1 MARRMTRCA
10 LFGALL
16 CLISP
21 ICIPIGPIP
30 ISLAT
35 FAVMLIAQV
44 LPRYEALTVVGLYLA
59 LGALGLPVFAGFCGG
74 VGALLGATGG
84 FVLSYPLLALC
95 AGIRPERKG
104 MSAYLGCGLGV
115 LVSYLCGLLWYCYV
129 ASPGSL
135 QTALVAC
142 ILPFIPFDALK
153 IVLAV
158 WFSKMIKARIQ

>member
-1 MARRMTRCA
+1 MTRCA

-30 ISLAT
+30 ISLAV

-44 LPRYEALTVVGLYLA
+44 LPRYEALTVVCLYLV
-59 LGALGLPVFAGFCGG
+59 LGALGLPVFAGFSGG

-84 FVLSYPLLALC
+84 FIFSYPLLALC
-95 AGIRPERKG
+95 AGVHPGRKG
-104 MSAYLGCGLGV
+104 MGVYLGCTLGV

-135 QTALVAC
+135 QAALVAC
-142 ILPFIPFDALK
+142 ILPFLPIDALK

-158 WFSKMIKARIQ
+158 WFSKMIKARIK

>member
-1 MARRMTRCA
+1 MTRCA

-30 ISLAT
+30 ISLAV

-44 LPRYEALTVVGLYLA
+44 LPRYEALTVVCLYLV
-59 LGALGLPVFAGFCGG
+59 LGALGLPVFAGFSGG

-84 FVLSYPLLALC
+84 FIFSYPLLALC
-95 AGIRPERKG
+95 AGVHPGRKEMG
-104 MSAYLGCGLGV
+104 VYLGCTLGV

-135 QTALVAC
+135 QAALVAC
-142 ILPFIPFDALK
+142 ILPFLPIDALK

-158 WFSKMIKARIQ
+158 WFSKMIKARIK

>member
-30 ISLAT
+30 ISLAV

-44 LPRYEALTVVGLYLA
+44 LPRYEALTVVCLYLV
-59 LGALGLPVFAGFCGG
+59 LGALGLPVFAGFSGG

-84 FVLSYPLLALC
+84 FIFSYPLLALC
-95 AGIRPERKG
+95 AGVHPGRKG
-104 MSAYLGCGLGV
+104 MGVYLGCTLGV

-135 QTALVAC
+135 QAALVAC
-142 ILPFIPFDALK
+142 ILPFLPIDALK

-158 WFSKMIKARIQ
+158 WFSKMIKARIK